1 MPTSHLKPRLL
12 VAASGTGGHIFP
24 AIAVTESLPDWDIE
38 WLGVPDRLEVELVS
52 DLFPL
57 HTVTMGGFQG
67 RPGLGWLKVM
77 GQFAS
82 AIIRVRQLLHSGQF
96 DGVLTMGGYIAA
108 PAILAARSLG
118 LPVLLHESNA
128 IPGKV
133 TKWLA
138 PLCTV
143 VAVGIEDAAQ
153 RLNATRI
160 ETVGNPVRQS
170 FEQPQPLE
178 LDLPAGVPLIV
189 VMGGSQGA
197 RGLNRL
203 VLEAAPAWLEMGAY
217 VVHLTGQ
224 TDAAEVAKRA
234 PQHPHYL
241 HFPFRSDVAALLQR
255 ATFAVSR
262 AGAMSLAELAVTT
275 TPAILIPYP
284 YAAEDHQYANA
295 IALERI
301 HAAVVRREAEI
312 SAEQLSALGLEW
324 LHHPDR
330 LQAMRHQLGTLAAS
344 QASANM
350 AALVRATI
358 APSKAHSSASSI
370 S

>member
-1 MPTSHLKPRLL
+1 MSDPTSKPRLL

-24 AIAVTESLPDWDIE
+24 AIAVAELLTDWEIE
-38 WLGVPDRLEVELVS
+38 WLGVPDRLEVQLVR
-52 DLFPL
+52 DRFAL
-57 HTVTMGGFQG
+57 HTVRMGGFQG
-67 RPGLGWLKVM
+67 RPGLGWVKVL

-82 AIIRVRQLLHSGQF
+82 ATVQVRHLLQSGQF
-96 DGVLTMGGYIAA
+96 AGVLTMGGYIAA

-118 LPVLLHESNA
+118 LPTLLHESNA

-143 VAVGIEDAAQ
+143 VAVGVEDAAKL
-153 RLNATRI
+153 LNAPRI

-170 FEQPQPLE
+170 FEHSQPL
-178 LDLPAGVPLIV
+178 DLTIPTDEPLIV

-203 VLEAAPAWLEMGAY
+203 VLEAAPAWLEAGAWI
-217 VVHLTGQ
+217 VHLTGQ
-224 TDAAEVAKRA
+224 TDAAAVADLA
-234 PQHPHYL
+234 PSHSHYL

-255 ATFAVSR
+255 ATFAISR
-262 AGAMSLAELAVTT
+262 AGAMSLAELAVTG
-275 TPAILIPYP
+275 TPAVLIPYP

-301 HAAVVRREAEI
+301 SAALVRREAEVT
-312 SAEQLSALGLEW
+312 ADQLSAIGLEW
-324 LHHPDR
+324 LHHPEM
-330 LQAMRHQLGTLAAS
+330 LQTMRQQLGTLSAS
-344 QASANM
+344 QAGTKM
-350 AALVRATI
+350 AELVRTTMKFPAS
-358 APSKAHSSASSI
+358 APKASSI

>member
-1 MPTSHLKPRLL
+1 MSTAFTKPRLL

-24 AIAVTESLPDWDIE
+24 ALAVVELLDDWEIE
-38 WLGVPDRLEVELVS
+38 WLGVPDRLEIELVR
-52 DLFPL
+52 DRYPL
-57 HTVTMGGFQG
+57 HTVRMGGFQG
-67 RPGLGWLKVM
+67 RPGLGWIKLL

-82 AIIRVRQLLHSGQF
+82 ATAEVRKLLQRGKF

-118 LPVLLHESNA
+118 LPAILHESNA

-138 PLCTV
+138 PLCTT
-143 VAVGIEDAAQ
+143 VAVGVDDAAKH
-153 RLNATRI
+153 LNSSRI
-160 ETVGNPVRQS
+160 EVVGNPVRQS
-170 FEQPQPLE
+170 FEQPQTLD
-178 LDLPAGVPLIV
+178 LDLPADAPLIA

-203 VLEAAPAWLEMGAY
+203 VLEAAPAWLEAGAC

-224 TDAAEVAKRA
+224 TDADAVAELA
-234 PQHPHYL
+234 PDHSHYL
-241 HFPFRSDVAALLQR
+241 HFPFRSDIAALLQR

-262 AGAMSLAELAVTT
+262 AGAMSLAELAVTE

-295 IALERI
+295 I
-301 HAAVVRREAEI
+301 
-312 SAEQLSALGLEW
+312 
-324 LHHPDR
+324 
-330 LQAMRHQLGTLAAS
+330 
-344 QASANM
+344 
-350 AALVRATI
+350 
-358 APSKAHSSASSI
+358 
-370 S
+370 